1 VNLTLQLTTLQ
12 AVDRGVGA
20 AGTAAGDGD
29 TLEIVTDRESRRL
42 SFGSVAADYD
52 RYRPAPPPQA
62 LDWLIPPDATAV
74 LDLAAGTG
82 AVTRLLIGR
91 AARVVAVEPDERM
104 RAVLAARCP
113 EAEVLEGRGEDIP
126 LTDASVDAV
135 VIASAW
141 HWLDPERAVPEIARV
156 LRPGG
161 NLGVI
166 RVSWDSR
173 VPWVA
178 EFNTLMREARGADR
192 GPGAPTADKPATEA
206 PTANT
211 PTADGSTADGSRKD
225 RRRRREVAFPPGSP
239 MSPVEEHTVE
249 YALPMTKDDLFG
261 LIGTY
266 SGVITLD
273 PAKRADLSQRARDF
287 LDRQPWEQT
296 DLPMICRCLRSTRLP
311 GPTS

>member
-1 VNLTLQLTTLQ
+1 
-12 AVDRGVGA
+12 
-20 AGTAAGDGD
+20 
-29 TLEIVTDRESRRL
+29 VTDRESRRL

-126 LTDASVDAV
+126 LPDASVDAV

-166 RVSWDSR
+166 WVRRDSR
-173 VPWVA
+173 VAWVA
-178 EFNTLMREARGADR
+178 EFNALSREAREADR
-192 GPGAPTADKPATEA
+192 APDALATDAPTAV
-206 PTANT
+206 
-211 PTADGSTADGSRKD
+211 GSRKD
-225 RRRRREVAFPPGSP
+225 RRRRREVTFPPGSP
-239 MSPVEEHTVE
+239 MSSVEEHTVE
-249 YALPMTKDDLFG
+249 YTLPMTKDDLFG
-261 LIGTY
+261 LLGTY
-266 SGVITLD
+266 SAVITLD
-273 PAKRADLSQRARDF
+273 PAKRSDFSQRAREF

-296 DLPMICRCLRSTRLP
+296 DLPMICRCLRATRLP

>member
-1 VNLTLQLTTLQ
+1 LILQLTTLG
-12 AVDRGVGA
+12 RSPGCRSSGH
-20 AGTAAGDGD
+20 GSGDDD

-126 LTDASVDAV
+126 LPDASVDAV

-166 RVSWDSR
+166 WVRRDSR
-173 VPWVA
+173 VAWVA
-178 EFNTLMREARGADR
+178 EFNALSREAREADR
-192 GPGAPTADKPATEA
+192 APDALATDAPTAV
-206 PTANT
+206 
-211 PTADGSTADGSRKD
+211 GSRKD
-225 RRRRREVAFPPGSP
+225 RRRRREVTFPPGSP
-239 MSPVEEHTVE
+239 MSSVEEHTVE
-249 YALPMTKDDLFG
+249 YTLPMTKDDLFG
-261 LIGTY
+261 LLGTY
-266 SGVITLD
+266 SAVITLD
-273 PAKRADLSQRARDF
+273 PAKRSDFSQRARDF

-296 DLPMICRCLRSTRLP
+296 DLPMICRCLRATRLP

>member
-1 VNLTLQLTTLQ
+1 M
-12 AVDRGVGA
+12 
-20 AGTAAGDGD
+20 
-29 TLEIVTDRESRRL
+29 TDRESRRL
-42 SFGSVAADYD
+42 SFGSVAAAYD

-62 LDWLIPPDATAV
+62 LDWLIPADAAAV

-113 EAEVLEGRGEDIP
+113 EAEVLEGRAEDIP
-126 LTDASVDAV
+126 LPDASVDAV

-141 HWLDPERAVPEIARV
+141 HWLDPDRAVPEITRV

-166 RVSWDSR
+166 WVSRDSR
-173 VPWVA
+173 EGWVA
-178 EFNTLMREARGADR
+178 EFNALMREARKADR
-192 GPGAPTADKPATEA
+192 APDAPVADAPITDATAT
-206 PTANT
+206 
-211 PTADGSTADGSRKD
+211 DGSRKG
-225 RRRRREVAFPPGSP
+225 RRRRREVTFPPGSP
-239 MSPVEEHTVE
+239 MSSVEDYTVE

-261 LIGTY
+261 LLGTY

-273 PAKRADLSQRARDF
+273 PAKRADFSQRARDF
-287 LDRQPWEQT
+287 LDRQPWEQN
-296 DLPMICRCLRSTRLP
+296 DLPMICRCLRATRLP
-311 GPTS
+311 GPPTS

>member
-1 VNLTLQLTTLQ
+1 VDLILQLTTLG
-12 AVDRGVGA
+12 RSPGYRSSRHGS
-20 AGTAAGDGD
+20 GDDD
-29 TLEIVTDRESRRL
+29 TLEVVTDRESRRL

-166 RVSWDSR
+166 RVSRDTR
-173 VPWVA
+173 VAWVA
-178 EFNTLMREARGADR
+178 EFNDLMREAREADR
-192 GPGAPTADKPATEA
+192 APDAPAADAGA
-206 PTANT
+206 
-211 PTADGSTADGSRKD
+211 ADGSRND
-225 RRRRREVAFPPGSP
+225 RRRRREVTFPPSSL
-239 MSPVEEHTVE
+239 MSSVEEHTVK
-249 YALPMTKDDLFG
+249 YTLPMTKDDLFG

-273 PAKRADLSQRARDF
+273 PAKRADLARRARDF

-296 DLPMICRCLRSTRLP
+296 DLPMICRCLRATRLP
-311 GPTS
+311 GPTT

>member
-1 VNLTLQLTTLQ
+1 M
-12 AVDRGVGA
+12 
-20 AGTAAGDGD
+20 
-29 TLEIVTDRESRRL
+29 TDRDTRRL

-52 RYRPAPPPQA
+52 RYRPPPPPQA

-173 VPWVA
+173 VAWVA
-178 EFNTLMREARGADR
+178 EFNALMREARGV
-192 GPGAPTADKPATEA
+192 GPGSVPPAA
-206 PTANT
+206 
-211 PTADGSTADGSRKD
+211 
-225 RRRRREVAFPPGSP
+225 
-239 MSPVEEHTVE
+239 H
-249 YALPMTKDDLFG
+249 
-261 LIGTY
+261 
-266 SGVITLD
+266 
-273 PAKRADLSQRARDF
+273 RAQH
-287 LDRQPWEQT
+287 
-296 DLPMICRCLRSTRLP
+296 
-311 GPTS
+311 

>member
-1 VNLTLQLTTLQ
+1 M
-12 AVDRGVGA
+12 
-20 AGTAAGDGD
+20 AGGLGYRSSRHGSGDGD
-29 TLEIVTDRESRRL
+29 TLEVVTDRETRRL

-113 EAEVLEGRGEDIP
+113 EAEVLAGRGEDIP
-126 LTDASVDAV
+126 LPDASVDAV

-141 HWLDPERAVPEIARV
+141 HWLDHDRAVPEITRV

-161 NLGVI
+161 ALGVI
-166 RVSWDSR
+166 WVSRDTRVEWT
-173 VPWVA
+173 A
-178 EFNTLMREARGADR
+178 EFNGLMREAREADR
-192 GPGAPTADKPATEA
+192 APDAGAADEP
-206 PTANT
+206 
-211 PTADGSTADGSRKD
+211 RRD
-225 RRRRREVAFPPGSP
+225 RRRRREVAFPPGAP
-239 MSPVEEHTVE
+239 MSAVEEHTVE
-249 YALPMTKDDLFG
+249 YTLPMTKDDLFG
-261 LIGTY
+261 LLGTY

-273 PAKRADLSQRARDF
+273 PATRADFSQRARDF

-311 GPTS
+311 GPAS